1 MSSPQPSTKCNKC
14 AGLMEFGLLVDAT
27 HAGGAFSG
35 PERPLEWV
43 RGAPSKSWLTLAF
56 KAEPGG
62 RMQVATL
69 RCTTCG
75 YVELYAMPR

>member
-1 MSSPQPSTKCNKC
+1 
-14 AGLMEFGLLVDAT
+14 MEFGLLVDAASPT
-27 HAGGAFSG
+27 GS
-35 PERPLEWV
+35 ERALEWV
-43 RGAPSKSWLTLAF
+43 RGLPSKSWLTLAF

>member
-1 MSSPQPSTKCNKC
+1 
-14 AGLMEFGLLVDAT
+14 MEFGLLVDST
-27 HAGGAFSG
+27 HAGAA
-35 PERPLEWV
+35 ERALEWV
-43 RGAPSKSWLTLAF
+43 RGLPAKSWLTQAF

-75 YVELYAMPR
+75 FVELYAMPR